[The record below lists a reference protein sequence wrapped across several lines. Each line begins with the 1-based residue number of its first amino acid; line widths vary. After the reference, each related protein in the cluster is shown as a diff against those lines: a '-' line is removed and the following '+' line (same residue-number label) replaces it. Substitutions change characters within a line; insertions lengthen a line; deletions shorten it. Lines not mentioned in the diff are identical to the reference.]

1 MSLNHEDQRILLELV
16 KLIENKKGEKIK
28 ILDMRQHS
36 IASSFFI
43 LANGDNP
50 KHVRAIAENLED
62 NFSENL
68 LRKEGLESGA
78 WVVLDFGE
86 YFVHIFDEE
95 VRLFYDL
102 EGLWADFQLP
112 LEILEKA

>member
-1 MSLNHEDQRILLELV
+1 MSLNREDQQILLELV
-16 KLIENKKGEKIK
+16 KLIEDKKGDKIE
-28 ILDMRQHS
+28 ILDMREHS
-36 IASSFFI
+36 IALSFFI

-50 KHVRAIAENLED
+50 KHVRAIAENLEE
-62 NFSENL
+62 NFSANL

-102 EGLWADFQLP
+102 EGLWADFGLP
-112 LEILEKA
+112 LEALEEH